1 VIPRDERWKA
11 ITIAALV
18 VASVIILAVNWP
30 MKLGL
35 DLQGG
40 TSVVLEAV
48 DDGRGLQA
56 GTMER
61 LIGVMERRVNQLGV
75 SESIVQQRGS
85 NRIAIELPA
94 YDDADSAV
102 AALGK
107 TARLTMSDEAGNI
120 IVEGADLKDAYLDN
134 DAYGRNAV
142 AIKMNP
148 EGAQKFAEFTRNN
161 VGRYVIIRLDDE
173 IISTA
178 QIQEPILDGNGQIS
192 GNFTVKEAS
201 DLAALLKAGAL
212 PVPVEVVEWHT
223 VGPSLGEASI
233 RESLRA
239 AIIGLLGTVAFMIL
253 MYRGLGLVAAAALVI
268 FAILVTGAMAGVG
281 AVLTLPGIAGLVLTI
296 GMAVDGNVLIF
307 ERAKEE
313 YKLSGSVV
321 PSLRKGFS
329 RAFTAIFDS
338 NATTFLAAVI
348 LFIYTVGSVKGYAL
362 TLGLGVIAS
371 FLTAVTASR
380 IMAYILA
387 STRVGSNPK
396 FLGLTSTLKLRSWN
410 IVGHKNVW
418 FAITGLLLVGSLVAI
433 VSQGLNWGLDFAGG
447 NLVEVKTARSLSL
460 AEIETFV
467 DTAEIDASSI
477 QPAGEFFV
485 LKGRSITKENVDT
498 LVTNLEEAG
507 ITASVQRL
515 EFVGPTIGS
524 EVRRKAATA
533 LLIALLFQM
542 LYVSFRF
549 EWRYALSA
557 VISLFT
563 TVTILIGLFAFLGLE
578 VDSNF
583 LAALLTII
591 GYAIN
596 DTIVIFD
603 RVRENRRHMVDM
615 SYAEMVN
622 VSLNESIARS
632 INTGAAVL
640 LVLFVLLI
648 AGGSTLYSF
657 ALALFAGVLVGTYA
671 SVFNAAQIAVLLHN
685 SGKKADGR
693 SIAR

>member
-11 ITIAALV
+11 IAIAALV
-18 VASVIILAVNWP
+18 VASIVVLIVSWP

-40 TSVVLEAV
+40 TSIVLQAV
-48 DDGRGLQA
+48 DNGQGLPA
-56 GTMER
+56 NTMDR
-61 LIGVMERRVNQLGV
+61 LIGVMERRVNQLGI

-94 YDDADSAV
+94 YDDQETAV
-102 AALGK
+102 AALGR
-107 TARLTMSDEAGNI
+107 TARLTMSDENGVV
-120 IVEGADLKDAYLDN
+120 IVEGADLKDAYLDT
-134 DAYGRNAV
+134 DAFRRNAV

-148 EGAQKFAEFTRNN
+148 EGAQKFAEFTRAN
-161 VGRYVIIRLDDE
+161 VGRYIIIRLDDD
-173 IISTA
+173 IISNA

-192 GNFTVKEAS
+192 GNFTVKEATE
-201 DLAALLKAGAL
+201 LAALLKAGAL
-212 PVPVEVVEWHT
+212 PVPVEVVEAHT

-239 AIIGLLGTVAFMIL
+239 AIIGLIGTVAFMIL

-387 STRVGSNPK
+387 GTKLGSNPK
-396 FLGLTSTLKLRSWN
+396 WMGLVSSVKPRSWN
-410 IVGHKNVW
+410 IVGKQSIW

-433 VSQGLNWGLDFAGG
+433 FSQGLNWGLDFAGG
-447 NLVEVKTARSLSL
+447 NLVEIKTARTLSL
-460 AEIETFV
+460 AEIEQYV
-467 DTAEIDASSI
+467 AAADISASSI
-477 QPAGEFFV
+477 QPADGFFV
-485 LKGRSITKENVDT
+485 LKGTSIAKESVDT

-507 ITASVQRL
+507 ITTSVQRQ

-524 EVRRKAATA
+524 EVRSKAATA

-542 LYVSFRF
+542 IYVSFRF
-549 EWRYALSA
+549 EWRYALAA

-563 TVTILIGLFAFLGLE
+563 TVVVLIGLFAALGLE

-603 RVRENRRHMVDM
+603 RIRENRKH
-615 SYAEMVN
+615 MVN
-622 VSLNESIARS
+622 VSYADMVNSSLNESIARS
-632 INTGAAVL
+632 LNTGASVL
-640 LVLFVLLI
+640 LVLFVLLV

-657 ALALFAGVLVGTYA
+657 ALALFVGVLFGTYS

-685 SGKKADGR
+685 NKGTANSRKL
-693 SIAR
+693 AR